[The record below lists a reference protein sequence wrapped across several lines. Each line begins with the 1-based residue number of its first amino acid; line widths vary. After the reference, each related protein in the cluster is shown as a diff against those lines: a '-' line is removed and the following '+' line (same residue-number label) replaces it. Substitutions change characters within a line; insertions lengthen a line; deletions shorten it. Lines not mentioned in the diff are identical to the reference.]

1 MPETT
6 SNQPTKLSF
15 ERIPVDVKKL
25 ELDTGNPRFGLR
37 SVSENGEAL
46 SILVE
51 RANLKELWDSIS
63 SQGWLELEPMV
74 CVKSSRDGY
83 YTVIEGNRRLAA
95 ILTLLDPELL
105 ESRFR
110 SRIPEISDEIRQD
123 LQEIEIVVV
132 EDRRDADAF
141 IGFKHVNGPTSWGSL
156 PKAKFASDMFS
167 RMLDQ
172 GRDPDD
178 ALKAVTDALGDT
190 TTSMLRMLVGF
201 EVLEQAIREGIIEAE
216 QVEGKSFD
224 FSHLYTMMPNPATRK
239 YLGWGESPLR
249 AAFVKADPV
258 EQDHIQQL
266 ENLMGWL
273 FGTKQVE
280 RVIKSQG
287 SDRPRLQKVLAH
299 SAATETLVST
309 GSLEHASTK
318 AGLDVDA
325 WRDRLIKAET
335 QAKTLM
341 SDLSDIQARLE
352 ATQVN
357 DAIERANTLKGTYNT
372 ILVALKTFD
381 ED

>member
-1 MPETT
+1 MPE
-6 SNQPTKLSF
+6 SNSNPSTKF
-15 ERIPVDVKKL
+15 AFQRIPVNVKRL
-25 ELDTGNPRFGLR
+25 ELDVGNPRFGLR
-37 SVSENGEAL
+37 SVSDGGEAL

-95 ILTLLDPELL
+95 IQTLLDPELID
-105 ESRFR
+105 SRFR
-110 SRIPEISDEIRQD
+110 SRIPSISDEFRQD
-123 LQEIEIVVV
+123 LQEIEIVEV
-132 EDRRDADAF
+132 ENRRDADAF

-156 PKAKFASDMFS
+156 PKAKFASDMFN

-172 GRDPDD
+172 GLDADN

-216 QVEGKSFD
+216 QIEAKSFD
-224 FSHLYTMMPNPATRK
+224 FSHLYTMMPNPATRN

-249 AAFVKADPV
+249 AANVKADPV
-258 EQDHIQQL
+258 RQDHIQQL

-287 SDRPRLQKVLAH
+287 TDRPTLQKVLANT
-299 SAATETLVST
+299 AATETLVST

-352 ATQVN
+352 VAQVD
-357 DAIERANTLKGTYNT
+357 DAIERASTLKGTYNT
-372 ILVALKTFD
+372 ILVALKTFN